1 MEIQTLAWFCT
12 LLATSTLFFFWG
24 RTSRKLEST
33 SGVEANAPCAPR
45 SEKKAA
51 AAAAHSLEDLETKPA
66 AAAAAAGRERA
77 GEGEDS
83 PVSSHSFASSR
94 LGAAAAAAAPSAVV
108 ALTVLPPPPAAAA
121 TATAELRL
129 LRPATTLTASNEAV
143 LLDFVSEAGSPA
155 GRHAHR
161 RRAAW
166 RTALGTDLDDEAFDG
181 TASEWW
187 PSEGGGGTDGG
198 DGTDGGLRS
207 LSDSNAVLRASSTAD
222 DGMESTSSD
231 GASSTASCSDA
242 STSAA
247 TARQLQQE
255 EEDSQEQLG
264 TQRGGD
270 KRLGQRPRPRRI
282 SPLHRNSS
290 WSSGLSAL
298 STSTSPDTTPQRP
311 QRNYEGRVER
321 RQRRAMGPFLDPRN
335 APRRRRTPPDGM
347 VRVTFT
353 VHCDLDMDGASK
365 ILFLHIYLFLVNNRV
380 TLLYVMNE

>member
-12 LLATSTLFFFWG
+12 LLATSALFFFWG

-66 AAAAAAGRERA
+66 AAAAAAGCERA

-83 PVSSHSFASSR
+83 PVPSRSFASSR
-94 LGAAAAAAAPSAVV
+94 LGAAAAAAPSAVV

-187 PSEGGGGTDGG
+187 PSEGGGGTDGAQSRA
-198 DGTDGGLRS
+198 DGGTVR
-207 LSDSNAVLRASSTAD
+207 
-222 DGMESTSSD
+222 
-231 GASSTASCSDA
+231 
-242 STSAA
+242 
-247 TARQLQQE
+247 LQ
-255 EEDSQEQLG
+255 
-264 TQRGGD
+264 
-270 KRLGQRPRPRRI
+270 
-282 SPLHRNSS
+282 
-290 WSSGLSAL
+290 
-298 STSTSPDTTPQRP
+298 
-311 QRNYEGRVER
+311 
-321 RQRRAMGPFLDPRN
+321 F
-335 APRRRRTPPDGM
+335 
-347 VRVTFT
+347 
-353 VHCDLDMDGASK
+353 
-365 ILFLHIYLFLVNNRV
+365 
-380 TLLYVMNE
+380 